1 MDACLWAYL
10 YSLIMHSCFLWS
22 TKCYI
27 YDYSIVIFQKMIMIW
42 FLNITKWIVHVPFY
56 TIITHRIHIWNI
68 YLHESQKNHSWIAKY
83 TYNRPMNQ
91 ILWASIKWL
100 RLVSVYPI
108 IYKVSKTFQVVIAGF
123 LHSTDSIQHTIRR
136 LLLSGNPWKLP
147 YICCLF
153 DPPKM
158 GHHWSTFL

>member
-1 MDACLWAYL
+1 MDPKRLLGKKQRFSNKHILHYPEIKIILISHKSSDPVSAPWANR
-10 YSLIMHSCFLWS
+10 SVKHETS
-22 TKCYI
+22 TRGGG
-27 YDYSIVIFQKMIMIW
+27 DQDQG
-42 FLNITKWIVHVPFY
+42 NG
-56 TIITHRIHIWNI
+56 TIIINI
-68 YLHESQKNHSWIAKY
+68 VGLHGVIIIRLMVQKSGQAVEGK
-83 TYNRPMNQ
+83 
-91 ILWASIKWL
+91 
-100 RLVSVYPI
+100 VVYPI

-158 GHHWSTFL
+158 GHHWSIFL